1 MKALLTKHLSR
12 KQHIA
17 FTSIQTMSLSKW
29 LKTGTVPT
37 RSPSMAGLPDP
48 AKALSTTEAL
58 LTQAAND
65 AVEEMVTMM
74 NKTYI
79 YDDE

>member
-1 MKALLTKHLSR
+1 
-12 KQHIA
+12 
-17 FTSIQTMSLSKW
+17 MSLSKW
-29 LKTGTVPT
+29 LKTGTVQTLSPT
-37 RSPSMAGLPDP
+37 IAGLPYP
-48 AKALSTTEAL
+48 AKTQSTTEAL
-58 LTQAAND
+58 LTQAVND